1 MRVLL
6 VEDEAVLRDTLK
18 ARLVEAGFTVDVA
31 QDGEEGVFAGLEYP
45 LDVAIVDLGLP
56 KLPGLEVIRR
66 LRAARKTY
74 PILILTARDN
84 WQDKVEGLQAGA
96 DDYVAKPFHFEEVL
110 ARLQALLRRAGGWAS
125 PELKCG
131 PILLDTRA
139 QTVKVGEAA
148 VDLTT
153 FEYRILEHL
162 MLRAGEVISKT
173 ELTERLYDQDFERDS
188 NVIEVLVGRLRR
200 KLDPQDELK
209 PIETLRG
216 RGYRFALAARPGGA
230 VNLRAF
236 AQPAAPVLGFRA
248 ARAVFRRDDV
258 PARFGLSGRVG
269 SHAARIT
276 RLADGVARGGRG
288 AGARRRLRASHAR
301 YGSATDSPAIGP
313 VRADPLHQAPVAL
326 ALDGGHDDGF
336 RAAAGTG

>member
-1 MRVLL
+1 MRVLV
-6 VEDEAVLRDTLK
+6 VEDEAALRETLK
-18 ARLVEAGFTVDVA
+18 TRLTEAGFTVDVA
-31 QDGEEGVFAGLEYP
+31 QDGEEGLFAGREYP
-45 LDVAIVDLGLP
+45 LDVAIIDLGLP
-56 KLPGLEVIRR
+56 KLAGLEVIRR
-66 LRAARKTY
+66 LRGAGKAF

-131 PILLDTRA
+131 PITLDTRA
-139 QTVKVGEAA
+139 QTVKVAGQP

-162 MLRAGEVISKT
+162 MLRAGEVISKG

-200 KLDPQDELK
+200 KLDAGDSLK

-216 RGYRFALAARPGGA
+216 RGYRFALARD
-230 VNLRAF
+230 
-236 AQPAAPVLGFRA
+236 PA
-248 ARAVFRRDDV
+248 
-258 PARFGLSGRVG
+258 S
-269 SHAARIT
+269 
-276 RLADGVARGGRG
+276 
-288 AGARRRLRASHAR
+288 
-301 YGSATDSPAIGP
+301 
-313 VRADPLHQAPVAL
+313 
-326 ALDGGHDDGF
+326 
-336 RAAAGTG
+336 